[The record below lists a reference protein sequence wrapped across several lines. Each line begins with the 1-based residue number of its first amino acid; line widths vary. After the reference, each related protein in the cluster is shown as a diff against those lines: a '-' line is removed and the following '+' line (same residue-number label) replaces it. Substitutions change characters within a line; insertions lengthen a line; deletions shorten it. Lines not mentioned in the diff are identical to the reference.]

1 MCATDPATPR
11 HRLDRGPA
19 DFRRRHRLAQQGGSD
34 QTNQQQYEQRRD
46 RDIQLRLGVGLDK
59 PDTSDAEVYYSG
71 AVRFRIGREHGE
83 QGVWEGDTYR
93 GRPPAEGSIRG
104 YLEPEV
110 AYWSRSKTND
120 DATDLLLGANLIGVV
135 PTRGADFFI
144 GVGFGYHF
152 FDSKFLD
159 DNDVLVSQNDGRLG
173 GNLQVGVDVNLGA
186 KVALSGTGRIESS
199 TATGTTGR
207 PRSSS
212 ACGSSCS
219 RTPSGSGFGRE
230 GLLGGPSLESR

>member
-1 MCATDPATPR
+1 MNRCARQTQLPLVTGLTAALLIFAGGT
-11 HRLDRGPA
+11 A
-19 DFRRRHRLAQQGGSD
+19 LAQQGGGD

-186 KVALSGTGRIESS
+186 KVALSGTGRIDILDGNRDNRQ
-199 TATGTTGR
+199 TKV
-207 PRSSS
+207 
-212 ACGSSCS
+212 
-219 RTPSGSGFGRE
+219 FV
-230 GLLGGPSLESR
+230 GLRFKL